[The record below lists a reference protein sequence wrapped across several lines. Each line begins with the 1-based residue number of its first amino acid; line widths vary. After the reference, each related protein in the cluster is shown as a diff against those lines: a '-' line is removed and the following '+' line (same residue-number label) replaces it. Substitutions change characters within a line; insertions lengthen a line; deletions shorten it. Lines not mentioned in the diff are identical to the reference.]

1 MKPKLISTFLV
12 LLLIPG
18 VVLARTSLEDLNQ
31 KLDTLI
37 NAIAGSDIVPVTLIQ
52 RVYPDNTPED
62 L

>member
-37 NAIAGSDIVPVTLIQ
+37 NAIAAAIP
-52 RVYPDNTPED
+52 
-62 L
+62 